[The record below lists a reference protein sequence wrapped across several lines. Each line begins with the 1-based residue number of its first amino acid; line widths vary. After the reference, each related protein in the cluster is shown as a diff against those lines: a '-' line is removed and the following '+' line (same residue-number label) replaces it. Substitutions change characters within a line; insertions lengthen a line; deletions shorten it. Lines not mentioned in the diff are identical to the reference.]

1 MPFFGGPTILP
12 LASLAVRFATTGK
25 PSHKQ
30 NLLKTSFRLPTPSA
44 AVHIERSHVVQV
56 SFLVLSF
63 TRHFVPRSP
72 SGRRAVRQRRNGLR
86 LFNQSINQS
95 INLYLNT
102 VKSIRNLKIKNNL
115 TILNKI
121 QNLTTTNLTK
131 TCFS

>member
-1 MPFFGGPTILP
+1 MGILMGILMRI
-12 LASLAVRFATTGK
+12 LAPQVR
-25 PSHKQ
+25 S
-30 NLLKTSFRLPTPSA
+30 
-44 AVHIERSHVVQV
+44 
-56 SFLVLSF
+56 
-63 TRHFVPRSP
+63 
-72 SGRRAVRQRRNGLR
+72 RAKYL
-86 LFNQSINQS
+86 INQS